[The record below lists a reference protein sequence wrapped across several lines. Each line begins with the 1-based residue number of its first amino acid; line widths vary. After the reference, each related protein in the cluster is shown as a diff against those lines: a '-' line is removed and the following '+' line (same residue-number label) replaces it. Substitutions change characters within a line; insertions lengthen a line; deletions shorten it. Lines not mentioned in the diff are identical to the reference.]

1 MQQPEETGTTVP
13 EGTTVPQGTPAPE
26 GAPDDTRAIHALW
39 AEMARGWAAG
49 DAAQFAAGFAQ
60 DCDFT
65 TVRGDK
71 PPGRTGIEAGHDALF
86 RGPYAGTVLD
96 ARVVA
101 VRFLRPDLATV
112 EAESAIISPDGESL
126 AVTHALAVVERTPE
140 HHWSITAFHNM
151 IPAPRP
157 APQTDPAPQSRS
169 APQATGQQAPDS
181 KESTV
186 DEPAARP
193 KLRHLAIVARDP
205 EKLAEFYASVFAMEL
220 FHRDPDGSCFLS
232 DGYLSL
238 ALIKHKLDGETP
250 LGMNHFGFQIEDT
263 ATTSEALVAAGTPK
277 PAERFTDR
285 PFAEYRAMDPEGNW
299 FDLSEHGF
307 GGPPAPAT
315 D

>member
-1 MQQPEETGTTVP
+1 MHQPEATNTP
-13 EGTTVPQGTPAPE
+13 AQEGTA
-26 GAPDDTRAIHALW
+26 DDARAIRALW

-49 DAAQFAAGFAQ
+49 DAALFAASFAE

-71 PPGRTGIEAGHDALF
+71 PLGRTGIEAGHEALF
-86 RGPYAGTVLD
+86 HGPYAGTVLD

-112 EAESAIISPDGESL
+112 EAESTITTADGGPL
-126 AVTHALAVVERTPE
+126 ATTHALAVVERTAE
-140 HHWSITAFHNM
+140 RHWLIRAFHNM

-157 APQTDPAPQSRS
+157 A
-169 APQATGQQAPDS
+169 QQPLDS
-181 KESTV
+181 KDSPV
-186 DEPAARP
+186 DEPTARP

-205 EKLAEFYASVFAMEL
+205 EKLAEFYSSVFAMEL

-238 ALIKHKLDGETP
+238 ALIKHQLDGDTP
-250 LGMNHFGFQIEDT
+250 VGMNHFGFHIEET
-263 ATTSEALVAAGTPK
+263 AAISEALEAAGTPK
-277 PAERFTDR
+277 PAERFTNR

-307 GGPPAPAT
+307 GGPRPPSDST
-315 D
+315 GS

>member
-1 MQQPEETGTTVP
+1 MQEPDATTHAV
-13 EGTTVPQGTPAPE
+13 Q
-26 GAPDDTRAIHALW
+26 DDERTIRALW
-39 AEMARGWAAG
+39 DEMALGWAAG
-49 DAAQFAAGFAQ
+49 DAARFAAVFAE

-71 PPGRTGIEAGHDALF
+71 PPGRPGIEAGHAALF
-86 RGPYAGTVLD
+86 QGPYAGTSLD
-96 ARVVA
+96 AHVVA

-112 EAESAIISPDGESL
+112 EAESTITAPDGTPM
-126 AVTHALAVVERTPE
+126 AGTHALAVVERTAE
-140 HHWSITAFHNM
+140 QRWLIRAFHNM

-157 APQTDPAPQSRS
+157 TRQEPTSQ
-169 APQATGQQAPDS
+169 
-181 KESTV
+181 ESTV
-186 DEPAARP
+186 TEPTARP

-205 EKLAEFYASVFAMEL
+205 EKLAEFYSSVFAMEL

-238 ALIKHKLDGETP
+238 ALIKHQLDGETP
-250 LGMNHFGFQIEDT
+250 VGMNHFGFHVES
-263 ATTSEALVAAGTPK
+263 TSAVSDALVAAGTPK

-307 GGPPAPAT
+307 GGPRPPADA
-315 D
+315 DEE

>member
-1 MQQPEETGTTVP
+1 MRQEDTQ
-13 EGTTVPQGTPAPE
+13 
-26 GAPDDTRAIHALW
+26 DDVRAIHALW
-39 AEMARGWAAG
+39 AGMARGWAAG
-49 DAAQFAAGFAQ
+49 DAALFAESFAE

-71 PPGRTGIEAGHDALF
+71 PPGRAGIEAGHDALF
-86 RGPYAGTVLD
+86 LGPYAGTVLD

-112 EAESAIISPDGESL
+112 EAESTITALDGEPL
-126 AVTHALAVVERTPE
+126 ASTHALAVVERTAE
-140 HHWSITAFHNM
+140 RHWSIRAFHNM

-157 APQTDPAPQSRS
+157 ARQAPE
-169 APQATGQQAPDS
+169 QQAPAP
-181 KESTV
+181 KEPTV
-186 DEPAARP
+186 QEPVGRP
-193 KLRHLAIVARDP
+193 RLRHLAIVARDP
-205 EKLAEFYASVFAMEL
+205 EKLAEFYSSVFAMEL

-250 LGMNHFGFQIEDT
+250 LGMNHFGFHIEDT
-263 ATTSEALVAAGTPK
+263 AATSEALVAAGTPQ

-307 GGPPAPAT
+307 GGPSAK
-315 D
+315 

>member
-1 MQQPEETGTTVP
+1 MQHTDGTH
-13 EGTTVPQGTPAPE
+13 TTRDGSPQDA
-26 GAPDDTRAIHALW
+26 RQIRALW

-49 DAAQFAAGFAQ
+49 DAALFAANFTQ

-71 PPGRTGIEAGHDALF
+71 PPGRAGIEAGHDALF
-86 RGPYAGTVLD
+86 KGPYAGTVLD

-101 VRFLRPDLATV
+101 IRHLGPDLATV
-112 EAESAIISPDGESL
+112 EAESTVSTPDGEPL
-126 AVTHALAVVERTPE
+126 TTTHALAVVERTAE
-140 HHWSITAFHNM
+140 HPWLIRAFHNM
-151 IPAPRP
+151 IPARRAGAADADDVKEPT
-157 APQTDPAPQSRS
+157 ADG
-169 APQATGQQAPDS
+169 AT
-181 KESTV
+181 
-186 DEPAARP
+186 ARP

-205 EKLAEFYASVFAMEL
+205 EKLAEFYTSVFAMEL

-238 ALIKHKLDGETP
+238 ALIKHQLDGDTP
-250 LGMNHFGFQIEDT
+250 VGMNHFGFHIADT
-263 ATTSEALVAAGTPK
+263 AATSEALTAAGTPE

-307 GGPPAPAT
+307 GGPRPPSGT
-315 D
+315 DDRA

>member
-1 MQQPEETGTTVP
+1 MHQPEETGA
-13 EGTTVPQGTPAPE
+13 PAPE
-26 GAPDDTRAIHALW
+26 GTRDDTRAIRALW

-49 DAAQFAAGFAQ
+49 DAALFAASFAE

-71 PPGRTGIEAGHDALF
+71 PLGRTGIEAGHAALF

-112 EAESAIISPDGESL
+112 EAESTITTPDGGSP
-126 AVTHALAVVERTPE
+126 AVTHALAVVERTAE
-140 HHWSITAFHNM
+140 RDWSIKAFHNM
-151 IPAPRP
+151 IPASRP
-157 APQTDPAPQSRS
+157 TRQVPV
-169 APQATGQQAPDS
+169 QQAPAS

-186 DEPAARP
+186 DEPTARP

-238 ALIKHKLDGETP
+238 ALIKHRLDGETP
-250 LGMNHFGFQIEDT
+250 LGMNHFGFHIEDT
-263 ATTSEALVAAGTPK
+263 AATSGALVAAGTPK

-307 GGPPAPAT
+307 GGPPAPAKG
-315 D
+315 

>member
-1 MQQPEETGTTVP
+1 MHRTDGTQ
-13 EGTTVPQGTPAPE
+13 EDSGQI
-26 GAPDDTRAIHALW
+26 RALW

-49 DAAQFAAGFAQ
+49 DAALFAANFTA

-71 PPGRTGIEAGHDALF
+71 PPGRGAIEAGHAALF
-86 RGPYAGTVLD
+86 AGPYAGTVLD

-101 VRFLRPDLATV
+101 IRFLGPDLATV
-112 EAESAIISPDGESL
+112 EAESTVSAPAGEPL
-126 AVTHALAVVERTPE
+126 TTTHALAVVERTPDRP
-140 HHWSITAFHNM
+140 WLIRAFHNM

-157 APQTDPAPQSRS
+157 APRARDAEGDEEPTADD
-169 APQATGQQAPDS
+169 AT
-181 KESTV
+181 V
-186 DEPAARP
+186 RP

-205 EKLAEFYASVFAMEL
+205 EQLARFYTSVFAMEL
-220 FHRDPDGSCFLS
+220 FQRDPDGSCFLS

-238 ALIKHKLDGETP
+238 ALIKHQLDGDTP
-250 LGMNHFGFQIEDT
+250 VGMNHFGFHITDT
-263 ATTSEALVAAGTPK
+263 AATSEALTAAGTPK

-307 GGPPAPAT
+307 GGPRPPSGSAGRG
-315 D
+315 

>member
-1 MQQPEETGTTVP
+1 MHQPEETNAPAQENTQDGT
-13 EGTTVPQGTPAPE
+13 Q
-26 GAPDDTRAIHALW
+26 DDARAIRALW

-49 DAAQFAAGFAQ
+49 DAALFAASFTE

-86 RGPYAGTVLD
+86 HGPYAGTVLD

-112 EAESAIISPDGESL
+112 EAESTITAPDGESL
-126 AVTHALAVVERTPE
+126 ATTHALAVVERTAE
-140 HHWSITAFHNM
+140 RHWSIRAFHNM

-157 APQTDPAPQSRS
+157 A
-169 APQATGQQAPDS
+169 QQAPDS
-181 KESTV
+181 RESTV
-186 DEPAARP
+186 NEPALNTPALNTPAANAPAVNEPAARP

-205 EKLAEFYASVFAMEL
+205 ERLAEFYSSVFAMEL

-238 ALIKHKLDGETP
+238 ALIKHQLDGDTP
-250 LGMNHFGFQIEDT
+250 VGFNHFGFHIEDT
-263 ATTSEALVAAGTPK
+263 AATTEALLAAGTPK
-277 PAERFTDR
+277 PAERFTNR

-307 GGPPAPAT
+307 GGPRPPSDST
-315 D
+315 GS